1 MNADR
6 IHETAMTY
14 ALNPSEENLN
24 AAVMASLPLCHTIAG
39 RFSGRGIETED
50 LRQVAAMALVEALK
64 RFEPERGLRFTTY
77 VTPTITGKVRNY
89 IRDKAQLMRSPRGL
103 KEQGIKMDRAVEAL
117 TQSLRREPSV
127 KELADYLDW
136 SIDQILDIQ
145 NMRERTTISSL
156 DAQDEDG
163 LYLFDRVGDE
173 DIRFDLFESRE
184 DLKNALKLLSQEE
197 IKLLQLR
204 YSDGLSQSLAA
215 KQLGM
220 TQMQV
225 SRTERRILATLK
237 KEMAND

>member
-145 NMRERTTISSL
+145 NMRERTTVSSL

-197 IKLLQLR
+197 VKLLQLR